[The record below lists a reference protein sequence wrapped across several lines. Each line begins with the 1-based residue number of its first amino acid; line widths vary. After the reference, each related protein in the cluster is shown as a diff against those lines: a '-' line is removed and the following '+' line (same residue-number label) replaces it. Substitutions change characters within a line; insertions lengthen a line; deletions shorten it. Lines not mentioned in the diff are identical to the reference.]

1 MLQWAQFIEGTCCCM
16 KKFIKIILGKD
27 VSESKRLRTLDENKT
42 IHFFASLFAHS
53 GDSWY
58 WLLVLFLIWLFSHSS
73 WHTYSAFLAG
83 SILIQAALVL
93 AIKFL
98 IKRSRP
104 AGEWGAIYR
113 NSDPHSFPS
122 GHATR
127 AAMLTVIVW
136 GLYLTPLAII
146 LTIWVFLVSFA
157 RVILG
162 VHYLSDVVAG
172 WILGILLG
180 LLMLWLQPF
189 FYSILPW
196 VFFR

>member
-1 MLQWAQFIEGTCCCM
+1 MKDFIENIL
-16 KKFIKIILGKD
+16 KKDISQSQK
-27 VSESKRLRTLDENKT
+27 LRSFGENKVL
-42 IHFFASLFAHS
+42 HPLAVFLAHS

-58 WLLVLFLIWLFSHSS
+58 WLAFLFLIWIFSKSI
-73 WHTYSAFLAG
+73 WHTYAAFLAAT
-83 SILIQAALVL
+83 ILIQAVLVL
-93 AIKFL
+93 AIKFA

-104 AGEWGAIYR
+104 AGDWGAIYR

-127 AAMLTVIVW
+127 AAMLTVLFW
-136 GLYLTPLAII
+136 GLHLTPLAII
-146 LTIWVFLVSFA
+146 VTIWVLLVSFA

-172 WILGILLG
+172 WVLGVLLG
-180 LLMLWLQPF
+180 FCMLWLQPVLYQIF
-189 FYSILPW
+189 PW